1 MTIRSPEFEG
11 LLHSLFP
18 AALGPELENAADKLT
33 HFIDAY
39 VTLRRT
45 QAINAFKRACQA
57 QGLTAID
64 KKDFDQLVKDID
76 RADRHRLPAGALAAR
91 ARRIRHDD
99 VLEPAAPVEEGTP
112 EFTIREDEDLDRLLN
127 STASLLSGS
136 ANQDVGMAWY
146 DDLQTVLRRLLRAQP
161 ADDAKTEGLWHGPS
175 ELPPDHRPVL
185 AELKAKRK
193 GQKPI
198 YAVVCYHRTKKGVH
212 DTEPAWFDPRA
223 DDTCE
228 IVRWQHITA

>member
-45 QAINAFKRACQA
+45 QAINAFKRSCQA
-57 QGLTAID
+57 QGLTAVD

-91 ARRIRHDD
+91 ARRVRHDD
-99 VLEPAAPVEEGTP
+99 VLDAAAPVEDGKP

-127 STASLLSGS
+127 STAFLLSGR

-146 DDLQTVLRRLLRAQP
+146 DDLQTVLRRLAQVPATAPTETVDDQDADCSCPSGSGSLRWP
-161 ADDAKTEGLWHGPS
+161 CPVH
-175 ELPPDHRPVL
+175 PPKYD
-185 AELKAKRK
+185 E
-193 GQKPI
+193 
-198 YAVVCYHRTKKGVH
+198 YTK
-212 DTEPAWFDPRA
+212 
-223 DDTCE
+223 
-228 IVRWQHITA
+228 